1 MYTSSSS
8 LSTLAAGAGAAA
20 FLFFSV
26 LIGGADVYAQ
36 SGFNGAS
43 FSGTS
48 FSGAQFIE
56 PSRGSQD
63 GAFSGMPE
71 LPLMHP
77 RMDAG
82 DEAAALEAVEIALTQ
97 AGDGATYV
105 WQRGNG
111 RLAGAIR
118 MTSTFRDADGRIC
131 RHLEMQMRHGTYAR
145 KTEGIACRDTD
156 GVWLLEG

>member
-1 MYTSSSS
+1 MYTSSTS

-36 SGFNGAS
+36 SRFNGAA
-43 FSGTS
+43 

-71 LPLMHP
+71 LPLAHP

-82 DEAAALEAVEIALTQ
+82 DETAALEAVEIALTL

-118 MTSTFRDADGRIC
+118 MTSTFRDTDGRIC
-131 RHLEMQMRHGTYAR
+131 RHLEMQMRHGTYTR